1 MKRFSYSSPV
11 YTRSVNTGP
20 GNTGTVN
27 SGIQKTYSPLFKSII
42 VDDYQPSMKSVSI
55 ESLYA
60 ILFSHHIPSLMR
72 GGGFFGDI
80 KIIDVSSLIN
90 FLNSYIGKILFF
102 FITYY
107 TLHFYIFPLIR
118 KIDITKNYKNKEISK
133 R

>member
-1 MKRFSYSSPV
+1 MKKFSYSSPV
-11 YTRSVNTGP
+11 YTRSVNTGQ
-20 GNTGTVN
+20 VN
-27 SGIQKTYSPLFKSII
+27 QKTYSPLFKSII
-42 VDDYQPSMKSVSI
+42 VDEYQPSLKSVGI

-72 GGGFFGDI
+72 GGGFFGNT
-80 KIIDVSSLIN
+80 KIIDVSSLVN
-90 FLNSYIGKILFF
+90 FLNSYIGKVLFF

-107 TLHFYIFPLIR
+107 TLHYYIFPLIR

>member
-1 MKRFSYSSPV
+1 MKRFSYSNPV
-11 YTRSVNTGP
+11 NISRVNIGRVNTGQ
-20 GNTGTVN
+20 VN
-27 SGIQKTYSPLFKSII
+27 MSNQKIYSPLFKSII
-42 VDDYQPSMKSVSI
+42 VDDYQPNMKSVGI

-90 FLNSYIGKILFF
+90 FLNSYIGKVLFF

-107 TLHFYIFPLIR
+107 TLHYYIFPLIR